1 MYVEE
6 EDYEHFKRDEV
17 NYLNKLNYQFNL
29 NQRFVNVKDDEGNY
43 FKCQTPFLKV
53 LKPVHVTLN
62 KKKTIAKKYIILEL
76 SDDLDFNHQIGDFTF
91 IINKI
96 HEISQEKIREN
107 SMEWFNTEFDEIGLD
122 IKVRRPIEQ
131 QRECEFIRICIPQ
144 NKQIEEEIN
153 LLQKGDYILSNIFF
167 RGLKVSNDYINEEWE
182 MNDFITQEKYEQFK
196 KTDLLYEDI
205 ENMEK
210 ITTIMEDEYQQEL
223 NEVNEN
229 KEEIKN
235 ELNEN
240 KEEIN
245 NELNETDEIKNELNE
260 NNEETK
266 NESNENDENK
276 QIVKHEFE
284 EMSMVEVNNG
294 ECEQEII
301 IETKN
306 SITYNENDENKEE
319 IINNDNIEEE
329 NIKKKNKEKKVKKEN
344 KSEKKDVKDRIKE
357 NKIKKLTNSSMT
369 SEQVIK
375 KNKKLLFF

>member
-153 LLQKGDYILSNIFF
+153 LLQKGDYILTNIFF

-182 MNDFITQEKYEQFK
+182 MNDFITQEKYEQLK

-210 ITTIMEDEYQQEL
+210 ITTIIEDEYQHEV

-229 KEEIKN
+229 KEENKN
-235 ELNEN
+235 ELNEINEN
-240 KEEIN
+240 KEETE
-245 NELNETDEIKNELNE
+245 NELNKEVVKN
-260 NNEETK
+260 
-266 NESNENDENK
+266 
-276 QIVKHEFE
+276 EFE
-284 EMSMVEVNNG
+284 EMSLIEVNNG

-306 SITYNENDENKEE
+306 SITYNDINENKEE

-329 NIKKKNKEKKVKKEN
+329 NIKKKNKEKKVRKEN
-344 KSEKKDVKDRIKE
+344 ISENKNVKDRIKE
-357 NKIKKLTNSSMT
+357 NKLKKLTNNSIT